1 MRCDRACAF
10 AFAVALALAVAVTGA
25 GAGPARA
32 EPERAEEVVEL
43 RYAAPPGCPTRDAAV
58 ELIRERTPA
67 VRFAAGAP
75 RVFEVRVTA
84 GEHGYTGALVV
95 DDVADKQL
103 TARRCD
109 DLVTALALVIALAID
124 PTAAVAPRVEAV
136 AAPPPPPP
144 PPPSPRRPPPARRL
158 DAALAGVL
166 GVGHTPD
173 LFLAGGVAARAA
185 WPAVAAELAI
195 VAGRDSTREDGARAA
210 FTRIVARPA
219 ACRLRAGGRLE
230 VGGCGHA
237 EVGLVR
243 ATGDDIINS
252 RGLNR
257 LWVAV
262 GAHGT
267 LRWPV
272 SPSRGF
278 AQLQLG
284 LTVPITRDRY
294 RFMPGILIHETPPL
308 TGWLGAGVGLR
319 FP

>member
-1 MRCDRACAF
+1 MRCDRAF
-10 AFAVALALAVAVTGA
+10 ALALALALAASGAGA
-25 GAGPARA
+25 GAGPAGA
-32 EPERAEEVVEL
+32 EVGRAEEIVEL

-75 RVFEVRVTA
+75 RVFEVVVTA

-103 TARRCD
+103 TAPRCD

-124 PTAAVAPRVEAV
+124 PAAAAAPRVEAV
-136 AAPPPPPP
+136 APPPPPL
-144 PPPSPRRPPPARRL
+144 PRTPPPARRL

-166 GVGHTPD
+166 GVGPTPD

-185 WPAVAAELAI
+185 WPAVAAELAV
-195 VAGRDSTREDGARAA
+195 VAGRDSIREDGARAT
-210 FTRIVARPA
+210 FTRFVARPA
-219 ACRLRAGGRLE
+219 ACRLRGGSRLE

-243 ATGDDIINS
+243 ATGEDIINS

-267 LRWPV
+267 LRWPAM
-272 SPSRGF
+272 PSRGF

-294 RFMPGILIHETPPL
+294 RFLPGILIHETPPL
-308 TGWLGAGVGLR
+308 TGWLSAGVGLR